1 MWVKYCLTSVL
12 GQSKLLAVIAF
23 LLSLSK
29 NTELTP
35 RDHEVS
41 NWMQIQRNRAFLE
54 PYSSKMVYK
63 NKKPVLYSFYTK
75 EVLNIHETP
84 CDVTYL
90 EQKCALFFSSR
101 EVCFRALFNDYF
113 CNKKKLTI

>member
-54 PYSSKMVYK
+54 PYLSKMVYK
-63 NKKPVLYSFYTK
+63 NKKPVLYSFYTRK
-75 EVLNIHETP
+75 VLNIHEMP

-90 EQKCALFFSSR
+90 KQKCARYFLVQERSVFELFS
-101 EVCFRALFNDYF
+101 A
-113 CNKKKLTI
+113 TISAIRKS

>member
-41 NWMQIQRNRAFLE
+41 NWMQIQRNLLRAILVKDGLQKQKAGIIQFL
-54 PYSSKMVYK
+54 YK
-63 NKKPVLYSFYTK
+63 KSLKHPRN
-75 EVLNIHETP
+75 
-84 CDVTYL
+84 
-90 EQKCALFFSSR
+90 AM
-101 EVCFRALFNDYF
+101 
-113 CNKKKLTI
+113 